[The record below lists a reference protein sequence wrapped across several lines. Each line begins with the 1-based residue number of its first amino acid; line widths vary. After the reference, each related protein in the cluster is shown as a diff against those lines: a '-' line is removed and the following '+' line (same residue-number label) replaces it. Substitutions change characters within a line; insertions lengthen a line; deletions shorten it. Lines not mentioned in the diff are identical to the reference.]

1 MITGNIRTVGII
13 GAGVAG
19 LATAKTLL
27 AEGIECVVFER
38 GERLGGVWAD
48 GYSNFGVQIQKE
60 LYEFPDWPLPP
71 ETPNF
76 TPGPVLQQY
85 LEGYCD
91 HFGVRPHLR
100 LNARVTSVERRR
112 NGASGWAVTVETG
125 GETSTEGFDL
135 VVVATGL
142 YSETPNMPEYP
153 GRDEFQGQVLHI
165 SQVKTREPLEGRRV
179 AVIGYGKSATDVA
192 GEAAAVAK
200 DVHLV
205 FREAHWPIPRK
216 LAGVLPFKWG
226 MLHRLTAA
234 LIPPYMRP
242 SPVVRWVHSLGKPL
256 VWIFW
261 RLVELLLRVQFRLG
275 TKIARGKNLV
285 PPRPIEFDCFGES
298 TMVPRPDF
306 MDLIRAGQV
315 VAHRTEIERFT
326 PDGLVLKDGDDL
338 DVDCV
343 VFGTGWKADYGFLSP
358 EIREI
363 LGDDEDGF
371 YLYRHMLHPDLPNL
385 AFVGRASTFLSIVTY
400 SVQARWLAEAV
411 AGRVALPDRDA
422 MLAEIALMQRWKRS
436 WMPFSSARSA
446 RVLLH
451 MANYH
456 DELLRDFGANPFRKR
471 GVFAPLKEL
480 IEPYQSSDYRDI
492 VSREWQA
499 LEGER
504 RSAAENPASSL

>member
-1 MITGNIRTVGII
+1 MITGNVRRVGII

-27 AEGIECVVFER
+27 ADGIDCVVFER

-71 ETPNF
+71 EAPNF
-76 TPGPVLQQY
+76 TPGPIFQQY

-100 LNARVTSVERRR
+100 LNARVISVERRR
-112 NGASGWAVTVETG
+112 DGASGWAVTVETG
-125 GETSTEGFDL
+125 GETATEVFDL

-142 YSETPNMPEYP
+142 YSETPNMPEHP
-153 GRDEFQGQVLHI
+153 GRDEFRGQVLHI
-165 SQVKTREPLEGRRV
+165 SQVKTREPLQGRRV

-192 GEAAAVAK
+192 GEAVAVAK

-205 FREAHWPIPRK
+205 FREAHWPVPRK

-242 SPVVRWVHSLGKPL
+242 NPVVRWVHSLGKPL

-275 TKIARGKNLV
+275 TKIAQGKNLV

-298 TMVPRPDF
+298 TMVLRPGF
-306 MDLIRAGQV
+306 TALIRSGRV
-315 VAHRTEIERFT
+315 VAHRTEIERFK

-343 VFGTGWKADYGFLSP
+343 VFGTGWKADYGFLLP
-358 EIREI
+358 EIREL

-385 AFVGRASTFLSIVTY
+385 TFIGRASTFLSIVTY
-400 SVQARWLAEAV
+400 SIQARWLAEAV
-411 AGRVALPDRDA
+411 AGRIALPDRDA

>member
-1 MITGNIRTVGII
+1 MISGDIRRVGII

-27 AEGIECVVFER
+27 VEGIECVVFER

-48 GYSNFGVQIQKE
+48 GYLNFGVQIQKE

-76 TPGPVLQQY
+76 TPGGIFQQY
-85 LEGYCD
+85 LEDYCD
-91 HFGVRPHLR
+91 HFGVRPHLH

-112 NGASGWAVTVETG
+112 DGASGWAVTVETG
-125 GETSTEGFDL
+125 GETATEVFDL

-153 GRDEFQGQVLHI
+153 GQDEFRGQVLHI

-234 LIPPYMRP
+234 LIPPYIRP

-256 VWIFW
+256 GWIFW

-275 TKIARGKNLV
+275 TKIAQGKNLV
-285 PPRPIEFDCFGES
+285 PSRPIEFDCFGES
-298 TMVPRPDF
+298 TMVLRPGF
-306 MDLIRAGQV
+306 TDLIRAGRV

-326 PDGLVLKDGDDL
+326 PDGLELKGGYKL
-338 DVDCV
+338 YVDCV
-343 VFGTGWKADYGFLSP
+343 VFGTGWKADYGFLPP
-358 EIREI
+358 EIREA

-385 AFVGRASTFLSIVTY
+385 VFIGRASTFLSIVTY

-411 AGRVALPDRDA
+411 AGRIALPDREA
-422 MLAEIALMQRWKRS
+422 MLAEIALMQQWKRS
-436 WMPFSSARSA
+436 WMPFSSARGA
-446 RVLLH
+446 RILLH

-471 GVFAPLKEL
+471 GIFAPLKEL
-480 IEPYQSSDYRDI
+480 MVPYQSSDYRDI
-492 VSREWQA
+492 AAGAWRA
-499 LEGER
+499 LDG
-504 RSAAENPASSL
+504 